1 MFYWTIPVF
10 SRLETKKFLHYVQR
24 FNTVKE
30 TMAAIP
36 EKKDN
41 LVIENIQPSI
51 DAGRF
56 AIKREPG
63 DTVQITADIFRH
75 SHEKY
80 DAAIYYKLRNER
92 RWRKAP
98 MHFVDNDMWA
108 GEFVVN
114 SIGYYDYKIVAWTI
128 DPKDTPTES
137 ALFELRVDPVYARAG
152 TWYEMWPK
160 SQGKSDTKSA
170 TFKDCEAQLDYI
182 RDLGFDTVY
191 LVPIHPIGVTNRKGA
206 NNALHAKT
214 DKKGKPLEPGCPYA
228 VGNKFGGHFDVDPEL
243 GTMKDF
249 EHFAKMARSKGLRLA
264 LDIALNCSPDHPYAK
279 KHPEWFYHEPD
290 GSIKFAENPPK
301 KYEDIYP
308 FDYYNKNYKA
318 LWKEIR
324 DIILFWADKGIEIF
338 RIDNPHT
345 KPFPFWEWLIRE
357 IKEQRPELVFL
368 AEAFTRP
375 KMMHRLA
382 KSGFDMSYTYFA
394 WREQR
399 WEFEQYFKE
408 LTQSNAKE
416 YMRGILFPTTPD
428 IFPKYLA
435 NQGPAQFKQRYFL
448 AGTLSSLTG
457 LYNGYELCENIPS
470 PVKEELWDSEKYQ
483 YKVHNWNAPV
493 NIKDFVRRVN
503 EARQNHPALQEY
515 DNLDFH
521 SADNSNLMVYSKKK
535 DNDVILCVAN
545 MDMHNAQEGT
555 ISLDMSK
562 LGLAE
567 DAFFFIKDLITDE
580 SYVWHGAHNFVRLDP
595 NKAPGHLLVVKKL

>member
-98 MHFVDNDMWA
+98 MHFVDNDMWT

-249 EHFAKMARSKGLRLA
+249 EHFAKTARSKGLRLA

-567 DAFFFIKDLITDE
+567 DAFFFIKDLITGE

>member
-98 MHFVDNDMWA
+98 MHFVDNDMWT

-160 SQGKSDTKSA
+160 SQVKSDTKSA

-249 EHFAKMARSKGLRLA
+249 EHFAKTARSKGLRLA

-567 DAFFFIKDLITDE
+567 DAFFFIKDLITGE

>member
-1 MFYWTIPVF
+1 
-10 SRLETKKFLHYVQR
+10 
-24 FNTVKE
+24 
-30 TMAAIP
+30 MAEFP
-36 EKKDN
+36 TRKDN
-41 LVIENIQPSI
+41 LVIENIQPSV

-63 DTVQITADIFRH
+63 DTVKLTADIFRH

-80 DAAIYYKLRNER
+80 DAAILYKR
-92 RWRKAP
+92 RGEKRFRKAP
-98 MHFVDNDMWA
+98 MHFVDNDMWE
-108 GEFVVN
+108 GEFIVN
-114 SIGYYDYKIVAWTI
+114 SIGYYDYKIIAWTI
-128 DPKDTPTES
+128 DPKDVPTES
-137 ALFELRVDPVYARAG
+137 PLMELRVDPVYARTG

-160 SQGKSDTKSA
+160 SQGKDPTKSA
-170 TFKDCEAQLDYI
+170 TFKDCEARLDYI
-182 RDLGFDTVY
+182 CDMGFDTVY
-191 LVPIHPIGVTNRKGA
+191 LVPIHPIGITNRKGA

-214 DKKGKPLEPGCPYA
+214 DKNGKPIEPGCPYA
-228 VGNKFGGHFDVDPEL
+228 VGNKFGGHFAVDPEL

-249 EHFAKMARSKGLRLA
+249 EHFAKAARSKGLRLA

-290 GSIKFAENPPK
+290 GTIKFAENPPK

-308 FDYYNKNYKA
+308 FDYYNKNFKA

-345 KPFPFWEWLIRE
+345 KPFPFWEWLVRD
-357 IKEQRPELVFL
+357 IKEERPELVFL

-382 KSGFDMSYTYFA
+382 KEGFDMSYTYFA

-399 WEFEQYFKE
+399 WEFEQYFRE
-408 LTQSNAKE
+408 LTQSPAKE

-457 LYNGYELCENIPS
+457 MYNGFELCENIPS

-483 YKVHNWNAPV
+483 YKVHHWDSPT
-493 NIKDFVRRVN
+493 NIRDFVRRVN
-503 EARQNHPALQEY
+503 NAKLDHPALQEY
-515 DNLDFH
+515 DNLEFH
-521 SADNSNLMVYSKKK
+521 DADNSNLMVYSKKK
-535 DNDVILCVAN
+535 GDDVILCVAN

-555 ISLDMSK
+555 ISLNMEK
-562 LGLAE
+562 LGLAG
-567 DAFFFIKDLITDE
+567 DAFFFVKDLITDE
-580 SYVWHGAHNFVRLDP
+580 SYVWHGPRNFVRLDP
-595 NKAPGHLLVVKKL
+595 NKAPGHLLVIKKL

>member
-1 MFYWTIPVF
+1 
-10 SRLETKKFLHYVQR
+10 
-24 FNTVKE
+24 
-30 TMAAIP
+30 
-36 EKKDN
+36 
-41 LVIENIQPSI
+41 
-51 DAGRF
+51 
-56 AIKREPG
+56 
-63 DTVQITADIFRH
+63 
-75 SHEKY
+75 
-80 DAAIYYKLRNER
+80 
-92 RWRKAP
+92 
-98 MHFVDNDMWA
+98 
-108 GEFVVN
+108 
-114 SIGYYDYKIVAWTI
+114 
-128 DPKDTPTES
+128 
-137 ALFELRVDPVYARAG
+137 
-152 TWYEMWPK
+152 MWPK

-249 EHFAKMARSKGLRLA
+249 EHFAKTARSKGLRLA

-567 DAFFFIKDLITDE
+567 DAFFFIKDLITGE

>member
-1 MFYWTIPVF
+1 
-10 SRLETKKFLHYVQR
+10 
-24 FNTVKE
+24 
-30 TMAAIP
+30 MAAIP

-98 MHFVDNDMWA
+98 MHFVDNDMWT

-128 DPKDTPTES
+128 DPEDTPTES

-249 EHFAKMARSKGLRLA
+249 EHFAKTARSKGLRLA

-567 DAFFFIKDLITDE
+567 DAFFFIKDLITGE

>member
-98 MHFVDNDMWA
+98 MHFVDNDMWT

-249 EHFAKMARSKGLRLA
+249 EHFVKTARSKGLRLA

-345 KPFPFWEWLIRE
+345 KPLPFWEWLIRE
-357 IKEQRPELVFL
+357 IKQQRPELVFL

-567 DAFFFIKDLITDE
+567 DAFFFIKDLITGE

>member
-1 MFYWTIPVF
+1 MAEIP
-10 SRLETKKFLHYVQR
+10 S
-24 FNTVKE
+24 
-30 TMAAIP
+30 
-36 EKKDN
+36 KKDN
-41 LVIENIQPSI
+41 LVIENIQPSV

-63 DTVQITADIFRH
+63 DIVKITADIFRH

-80 DAAIYYKLRNER
+80 DAAIFYKTRKEKR
-92 RWRKAP
+92 FHKAP
-98 MHFVDNDMWA
+98 MHFVDNDMWE

-114 SIGYYDYKIVAWTI
+114 SIGYYDYKIVAWTLE
-128 DPKDTPTES
+128 PKDVPTES
-137 ALFELRVDPVYARAG
+137 PLFELRVDPVYARTG

-160 SQGKSDTKSA
+160 SQGKDPTKSA

-182 RDLGFDTVY
+182 CDMGFDTVY
-191 LVPIHPIGVTNRKGA
+191 LVPIHPIGITNRKGA

-228 VGNKFGGHFDVDPEL
+228 VGNQFGGHFAVDPEL

-249 EHFAKMARSKGLRLA
+249 EHFAKAARSKGLRLA

-290 GSIKFAENPPK
+290 GTIKFAENPPK

-345 KPFPFWEWLIRE
+345 KPFPFWEWLVRE
-357 IKEQRPELVFL
+357 IKEERPELVFL

-382 KSGFDMSYTYFA
+382 KEGFDMSYTYFA
-394 WREQR
+394 WREER

-408 LTQSNAKE
+408 LTQSGAKE

-457 LYNGYELCENIPS
+457 MYNGFELCENIPS
-470 PVKEELWDSEKYQ
+470 PVKEELLDSEKYQ
-483 YKVHNWNAPV
+483 YKVHDWNSPV
-493 NIKDFVRRVN
+493 NIRDFVRRVN
-503 EARQNHPALQEY
+503 EAKLNHVALQEY
-515 DNLDFH
+515 DNLEFH
-521 SADNSNLMVYSKKK
+521 DADNSNLMVYSKKK
-535 DNDVILCVAN
+535 GEDVILCVAN
-545 MDMHNAQEGT
+545 MDMHSAQEGT
-555 ISLDMSK
+555 ISLNMAK
-562 LGLAE
+562 LGLSD
-567 DAFFFIKDLITDE
+567 DAFFFVKDLITDE
-580 SYVWHGAHNFVRLDP
+580 SYVWRGAHNFVRLDP
-595 NKAPGHLLVVKKL
+595 DKAPGHLLVVKKL

>member
-98 MHFVDNDMWA
+98 MHFVDNDMWT

-128 DPKDTPTES
+128 DPEDTPTES

-249 EHFAKMARSKGLRLA
+249 EHFAKTARSKGLRLA

-567 DAFFFIKDLITDE
+567 DAFFFIKDLITGE

>member
-1 MFYWTIPVF
+1 
-10 SRLETKKFLHYVQR
+10 
-24 FNTVKE
+24 
-30 TMAAIP
+30 MAAIP

-98 MHFVDNDMWA
+98 MHFVDNDMWT

-249 EHFAKMARSKGLRLA
+249 EHFAKTARSKGLRLA

-567 DAFFFIKDLITDE
+567 DAFFFIKDLITGE

-595 NKAPGHLLVVKKL
+595 NKAPGQLLVVKKL

>member
-98 MHFVDNDMWA
+98 MHFVDNDMWT

-249 EHFAKMARSKGLRLA
+249 EHFAKTARSKGLRLA

>member
-1 MFYWTIPVF
+1 
-10 SRLETKKFLHYVQR
+10 
-24 FNTVKE
+24 
-30 TMAAIP
+30 MAAIP

-98 MHFVDNDMWA
+98 MHFVDNDMWT

-128 DPKDTPTES
+128 DPEDTPTES

-249 EHFAKMARSKGLRLA
+249 EHFVKTARSKGLRLA

-567 DAFFFIKDLITDE
+567 DAFFFIKDLITGE